1 LLLAFFPVY
10 FSGSERIRLLFQ
22 VASLGVLG
30 IWLNTP
36 ITEIDL
42 VNLSLGQFAPPSE
55 NPQRWL
61 LLAFIGLT
69 ALLFGQVWCGYL
81 CPFGALQELASRLG
95 RIFGLR
101 SYPDRRLEQR
111 VRWLKFL
118 LLAFV
123 LIAVWVSGE
132 STWASFDPMQHAFG
146 GRLEGWMLLLVGLVV
161 VGSLFYVRYWCRYFC
176 PMGAFLALGNKIA
189 FLQSLAPKRR
199 FEHCDLGVRAEFD
212 LDCIRCSRCIG
223 GKDTRLRHL
232 PRARDESGKSG
243 STTKHANNSN

>member
-1 LLLAFFPVY
+1 M
-10 FSGSERIRLLFQ
+10 
-22 VASLGVLG
+22 LG

-42 VNLSLGQFAPPSE
+42 VNLSLGQCASPSE

-61 LLAFIGLT
+61 LLGFIGLT
-69 ALLFGQVWCGYL
+69 SLLFGQVWCGYL

-95 RIFGLR
+95 RLLGLR
-101 SYPDRRLEQR
+101 SYPDRHLEQR

-132 STWASFDPMQHAFG
+132 ATWASFDPMQHAFG
-146 GRLEGWMLLLVGLVV
+146 SRLGGWMLALVGLVL
-161 VGSLFYVRYWCRYFC
+161 VGSLFYVRFWCRYFC

-189 FLQSLAPKRR
+189 LLQGWRPSAASSTATWG
-199 FEHCDLGVRAEFD
+199 CG
-212 LDCIRCSRCIG
+212 
-223 GKDTRLRHL
+223 
-232 PRARDESGKSG
+232 G
-243 STTKHANNSN
+243 STTWTASDAGGASAGRIRGCGTVPVPGTRTAFHLNLRNGSTAPKGA